1 MLRVE
6 DLQVKVG
13 DKAIEPKWRALKTPV
28 LDAIK
33 KLVNGYR

>member
-1 MLRVE
+1 MLQIK

-13 DKAIEPKWRALKTPV
+13 DKAIGPKWRALKPPV